1 MATATASSTQTY
13 DVGGVLLPRP
23 FKIRRFGHVGLNLDD
38 PVKCLPFYCDL
49 LGFMVAEQLEL
60 HGRFKT
66 NDEAAKF
73 PFTKGLFI
81 RHGTDHHS
89 FVIFPKFVL
98 NALAGYPPIKPSTV
112 LNQLAWQVGSIREV
126 TDAITWLQQAEVELL
141 RIGRDQ
147 PGGNWHVYSFDP
159 DRYINEMFY
168 GIEQIGWDRLSKP
181 LAVYDAQMDA
191 PVLPIIPEYQEV
203 ADAIDRGVDASS
215 GYRHEPMG
223 KPTYEVDGVLL
234 PRPFKI
240 IRTGPIRLFVSNMD
254 ASLRYYTALLGFR
267 VTEEVAWKGH
277 RCVFLRVNTEHHSL
291 ALYPEDMR
299 RALQID
305 NDKPYLSIGIQVA
318 TYTQLRAAVEF
329 LRTRGVT
336 IRGLPGEVSAGID
349 YSALALDPEGNAIEL
364 YYYMEQVGWDGRPR
378 ERRTTEA
385 QGIAEWP
392 KAVPA
397 REDTYSGEVFLGPW
411 S

>member
-1 MATATASSTQTY
+1 
-13 DVGGVLLPRP
+13 
-23 FKIRRFGHVGLNLDD
+23 
-38 PVKCLPFYCDL
+38 
-49 LGFMVAEQLEL
+49 
-60 HGRFKT
+60 
-66 NDEAAKF
+66 
-73 PFTKGLFI
+73 
-81 RHGTDHHS
+81 
-89 FVIFPKFVL
+89 
-98 NALAGYPPIKPSTV
+98 
-112 LNQLAWQVGSIREV
+112 
-126 TDAITWLQQAEVELL
+126 
-141 RIGRDQ
+141 
-147 PGGNWHVYSFDP
+147 
-159 DRYINEMFY
+159 
-168 GIEQIGWDRLSKP
+168 
-181 LAVYDAQMDA
+181 
-191 PVLPIIPEYQEV
+191 
-203 ADAIDRGVDASS
+203 
-215 GYRHEPMG
+215 
-223 KPTYEVDGVLL
+223 
-234 PRPFKI
+234 
-240 IRTGPIRLFVSNMD
+240 
-254 ASLRYYTALLGFR
+254 LRYYTSLLGFR

-336 IRGLPGEVSAGID
+336 IRGVPGEVSAGID